1 MITGLNVYD
10 SNGIKFQ
17 IPIIIDDALYPGV
30 SQVEPIIRDVANT
43 IADITE
49 GFKSWVEQAANGLGV
64 TNLPDLIHTVILPTT
79 YTSNNISTLC
89 ANVLTASQA
98 AGIAPQIGTALL
110 DNDGYNELHFAD
122 GSPAGYFRKYDLVH
136 AGENEGII
144 WTSTKSSTGNNR
156 IGTWYWPTNSA
167 GDDNPRYAIS
177 MNIPVF
183 PSRCLVGNKFVAQNI
198 TEGTESAYVRTLNI
212 WCYYRYISIRNRYI
226 FGHASVLHSQSDSIS
241 TADFINLFPAAVE
254 LEVDPAYTDPYT
266 GAGYTPSA
274 AEDGLSEGTFD
285 FTDNG
290 LTDVNTPGIDL
301 LGSGFLTAW
310 NVNKAQLNALA
321 NWLWVTTP
329 SQIFQQIYGNPI
341 NAVIGL
347 NVVPVAPS
355 IDGGANTIKFG
366 PEDSGVAA
374 PKITSQYVSV
384 DCGTLTIAPVYGSY
398 MDYGPYSSA
407 ELFLPY
413 CGGVPLDINDVV
425 GKTISVKYQ
434 VDILS
439 GACVAYIFIDGH
451 LHYQKSGCCA
461 GTAPVTGSQMPNVI
475 SGVLSIVG
483 SVAGAVASLGASG
496 ASTAAKVASGIA
508 TGTNVADAA
517 TNALKRSISY
527 SGTVSGWA
535 GLLGAQKP
543 YLILTLPN
551 AAIPAGQQQLS
562 GYPAWVGGQISS
574 FSGHTECANVHL
586 NGLRATDEE
595 MQEIRTLLESGVI
608 L

>member
-1 MITGLNVYD
+1 MFFYIPTSKGYPVLFLADTTLYNQYSSVSRETFLQTLTDFSNFEEALDGLRTIMGRY
-10 SNGIKFQ
+10 GI
-17 IPIIIDDALYPGV
+17 
-30 SQVEPIIRDVANT
+30 
-43 IADITE
+43 
-49 GFKSWVEQAANGLGV
+49 
-64 TNLPDLIHTVILPTT
+64 TNLPTLTMGTVLPASQSPALADNINRVMARFPISVISPNTT
-79 YTSNNISTLC
+79 ISNNYLGVSYGPVTVKLSGTALQADCFI
-89 ANVLTASQA
+89 TASQISNSNCYLYMRHYVTGA
-98 AGIAPQIGTALL
+98 TPYSFRFTVHLIPETAITENGTL
-110 DNDGYNELHFAD
+110 
-122 GSPAGYFRKYDLVH
+122 
-136 AGENEGII
+136 
-144 WTSTKSSTGNNR
+144 
-156 IGTWYWPTNSA
+156 NSA
-167 GDDNPRYAIS
+167 NLGTYDNPLTFQAWYNYISEKYEAFVSIGNTRRTPTTASKNLLNNIAI
-177 MNIPVF
+177 NIPE
-183 PSRCLVGNKFVAQNI
+183 PP
-198 TEGTESAYVRTLNI
+198 
-212 WCYYRYISIRNRYI
+212 IS
-226 FGHASVLHSQSDSIS
+226 S
-241 TADFINLFPAAVE
+241 E
-254 LEVDPAYTDPYT
+254 DPYT
-266 GAGYTPSA
+266 GAGYPESTAPGGIS
-274 AEDGLSEGTFD
+274 GGSFD

-290 LTDVNTPGIDL
+290 LTAIHTPDIDL
-301 LGSGFLTAW
+301 LSSGFLTAW

-355 IDGGANTIKFG
+355 IDGGSNTIKFG
-366 PEDSGVAA
+366 PEDSQVAA

-562 GYPAWVGGQISS
+562 GYPAWVGGRLSD
-574 FSGHTECANVHL
+574 FSGHTECTSVHL

-595 MQEIRTLLESGVI
+595 MQEIRALLESGVI

>member
-1 MITGLNVYD
+1 MITGLNVYTED
-10 SNGIKFQ
+10 GLKIQ
-17 IPIIIDDALYPGV
+17 MPIIFNDALSLGTYA
-30 SQVEPIIRDVANT
+30 QNT
-43 IADITE
+43 VRATNIQSDIASLSR
-49 GFKSWVEQAANGLGV
+49 GFNSWVDTASTYVEDDDLRS
-64 TNLPDLIHTVILPTT
+64 LIHSAYLPEN
-79 YTSNNISTLC
+79 YTDNGKTTLC
-89 ANVLTASQA
+89 TNVLTASQN
-98 AGIAPQIGTALL
+98 AGIAPQIGTVYFNGAT
-110 DNDGYNELHFAD
+110 YMPLHFSS
-122 GSPAGYFRKYDLVH
+122 GESAGYLTKDRDYYGVM
-136 AGENEGII
+136 
-144 WTSTKSSTGNNR
+144 WTRTQSTSNNR
-156 IGTWYWPTNSA
+156 IAWTYWQTNAAS
-167 GDDNPRYAIS
+167 DSTPRYAICVEV
-177 MNIPVF
+177 PVF
-183 PSRCLVGNKFVAQNI
+183 PKNCLVDRQFIPANI
-198 TEGTESAYVRTLNI
+198 DTNTYGAYVKTLRV
-212 WCYYRYISIRNRYI
+212 WCYYTGTTI
-226 FGHASVLHSQSDSIS
+226 FGIIYTNYAVSNTSVTVS
-241 TADFINLFPAAVE
+241 NLRLLIPGPVE
-254 LEVDPAYTDPYT
+254 VEVDPLYTDPYT
-266 GAGYTPSA
+266 GAGYDPSTA
-274 AEDGLSEGTFD
+274 GGGLSSGTFD

-374 PKITSQYVSV
+374 PKITSQYVGV

-413 CGGVPLDINDVV
+413 CGGVPLDINDVI
-425 GKTISVKYQ
+425 GKTISIKYQ

-562 GYPAWVGGQISS
+562 GYPAWVGGQLSG

-595 MQEIRTLLESGVI
+595 MQEIRALLESGVI

>member
-1 MITGLNVYD
+1 MGWSVKYVRSTSIYSLVDVGTRTPVTTKVLYGDTPGSYSFVQLTQYAKD
-10 SNGIKFQ
+10 LDAWTPF
-17 IPIIIDDALYPGV
+17 PIITNSEFTY
-30 SQVEPIIRDVANT
+30 SN
-43 IADITE
+43 E
-49 GFKSWVEQAANGLGV
+49 GFKWNGDPRFSPSVLRGAIGIFQ
-64 TNLPDLIHTVILPTT
+64 DFAEASTVIAATINGRQV
-79 YTSNNISTLC
+79 SNLFGWSSYSGGSLVPVAT
-89 ANVLTASQA
+89 
-98 AGIAPQIGTALL
+98 AGIVSLQGHDSQQSAAHVVVYAYPQ
-110 DNDGYNELHFAD
+110 
-122 GSPAGYFRKYDLVH
+122 
-136 AGENEGII
+136 
-144 WTSTKSSTGNNR
+144 
-156 IGTWYWPTNSA
+156 TNGRFMVGA
-167 GDDNPRYAIS
+167 FIGDDSGLATNYS
-177 MNIPVF
+177 H
-183 PSRCLVGNKFVAQNI
+183 
-198 TEGTESAYVRTLNI
+198 
-212 WCYYRYISIRNRYI
+212 I
-226 FGHASVLHSQSDSIS
+226 FQYGGAS
-241 TADFINLFPAAVE
+241 TADIARCDEFLSDLTDIAPN
-254 LEVDPAYTDPYT
+254 DPYM
-266 GAGYTPSA
+266 GAGYPASNA
-274 AEDGLSEGTFD
+274 PGGLSGGSFN

-290 LTDVNTPGIDL
+290 LTAMHTPGIDL
-301 LGSGFLTAW
+301 LGSGFFTAW

-355 IDGGANTIKFG
+355 VDSGSNTIKFG

-384 DCGTLTIAPVYGSY
+384 DCGTLTIRPTYGSY

-483 SVAGAVASLGASG
+483 SVAGAIGSLGASG

-551 AAIPAGQQQLS
+551 AAIPAGQQQLA
-562 GYPAWVGGQISS
+562 GYPAWVGGQLSN
-574 FSGHTECANVHL
+574 FSGHTECASVHL

-595 MQEIRTLLESGVI
+595 MQEIRSLLESGVI

>member
-1 MITGLNVYD
+1 MAWYAVPFKTESNNFIVPVLFDSDNYSLPLGTVATQNFPYADVIEVTQYINNIFTLPPQFPIPANAIFSNREVTPPEFKRLVVMMGGKLTIINDVSTGQIVTDTIAVAGPTQYVQFPATYTIPSNTEVTITGNSGQRPGNYGFPTYGCSYAIGLSDNENNKYYKLYRLTLSFSTYPRDYISDDGILNFNNYPITSGKPYVITTITITARHLTD
-10 SNGIKFQ
+10 NIQVTISRSNG
-17 IPIIIDDALYPGV
+17 Y
-30 SQVEPIIRDVANT
+30 S
-43 IADITE
+43 
-49 GFKSWVEQAANGLGV
+49 
-64 TNLPDLIHTVILPTT
+64 
-79 YTSNNISTLC
+79 
-89 ANVLTASQA
+89 
-98 AGIAPQIGTALL
+98 
-110 DNDGYNELHFAD
+110 
-122 GSPAGYFRKYDLVH
+122 
-136 AGENEGII
+136 
-144 WTSTKSSTGNNR
+144 SSTITAR
-156 IGTWYWPTNSA
+156 TKTWS
-167 GDDNPRYAIS
+167 
-177 MNIPVF
+177 
-183 PSRCLVGNKFVAQNI
+183 NI
-198 TEGTESAYVRTLNI
+198 TLKKMISQNDP
-212 WCYYRYISIRNRYI
+212 YI
-226 FGHASVLHSQSDSIS
+226 GSDYAPS
-241 TADFINLFPAAVE
+241 TAP
-254 LEVDPAYTDPYT
+254 
-266 GAGYTPSA
+266 G
-274 AEDGLSEGTFD
+274 GLSDGTFD

-290 LTDVNTPGIDL
+290 LTYVNTPGIDL

-329 SQIFQQIYGNPI
+329 GQILQQIYGNPI

-413 CGGVPLDINDVV
+413 CGGVPLDINDVI

-483 SVAGAVASLGASG
+483 SVAGAIGSLGASG

-551 AAIPAGQQQLS
+551 AAIPEGQQQLS
-562 GYPAWVGGQISS
+562 GYPAWVGGQLSG

-595 MQEIRTLLESGVI
+595 MLEIRALLESGVI

>member
-1 MITGLNVYD
+1 MGSIKYFPISADGDIYFKIPMLFDTDLFNASSGTYQQISGADGDGHNTIHNLCTMLKLYIPSIDNFRMPFPNDFYTHIPDSYGFRDIYLQIQAELMLIHYVPNWQTQQLDHVNGTTANMGTPTLTYTDYVAGFSQPGAAVSQTELRMTAFRFGYDVDYLNRTGSYARKQTTITIPLLPEDAVDEDGVLRIQYAQPKFLQLYFYLYD
-10 SNGIKFQ
+10 SRTWLLDVNVMLGSSSNFQ
-17 IPIIIDDALYPGV
+17 Y
-30 SQVEPIIRDVANT
+30 
-43 IADITE
+43 
-49 GFKSWVEQAANGLGV
+49 FKAWANGQR
-64 TNLPDLIHTVILPTT
+64 
-79 YTSNNISTLC
+79 
-89 ANVLTASQA
+89 AEQE
-98 AGIAPQIGTALL
+98 Q
-110 DNDGYNELHFAD
+110 E
-122 GSPAGYFRKYDLVH
+122 
-136 AGENEGII
+136 
-144 WTSTKSSTGNNR
+144 
-156 IGTWYWPTNSA
+156 
-167 GDDNPRYAIS
+167 
-177 MNIPVF
+177 
-183 PSRCLVGNKFVAQNI
+183 PS
-198 TEGTESAYVRTLNI
+198 
-212 WCYYRYISIRNRYI
+212 
-226 FGHASVLHSQSDSIS
+226 D
-241 TADFINLFPAAVE
+241 
-254 LEVDPAYTDPYT
+254 DPYT
-266 GAGYTPSA
+266 GAGYTPSSA
-274 AEDGLSEGTFD
+274 DGGLSEGTFD

-301 LGSGFLTAW
+301 LNSGFLTAW

-355 IDGGANTIKFG
+355 IDGGSSTIKFG
-366 PEDSGVAA
+366 VEDSQVAA

-483 SVAGAVASLGASG
+483 SVAGAIGSLGASG

-562 GYPAWVGGQISS
+562 GYPAWVGGQLSG
-574 FSGHTECANVHL
+574 FSGHTECASVHL

-595 MQEIRTLLESGVI
+595 MQEIRVLLESGVI

>member
-1 MITGLNVYD
+1 MSGIYSIKTRPNGYSVPYLADTTLYNQIRNLSDNELPKTLWSVTGLESIEAAADAINEKLIAMGAVGRPPVALTSLEGKDPRLSLAVTAIERIFPVVYKSNVD
-10 SNGIKFQ
+10 N
-17 IPIIIDDALYPGV
+17 
-30 SQVEPIIRDVANT
+30 NT
-43 IADITE
+43 ET
-49 GFKSWVEQAANGLGV
+49 LG
-64 TNLPDLIHTVILPTT
+64 NSYACPR
-79 YTSNNISTLC
+79 YRTSNNLSVQSAFYSSDT
-89 ANVLTASQA
+89 A
-98 AGIAPQIGTALL
+98 AGNYYGVIHTLAYGSSDYFGASFDFTIHVIPAEAIANGKLVAANLGDRWETVNFIVNAQDATADYSVVMVGHRSNSLPPNQSNL
-110 DNDGYNELHFAD
+110 DNIDVE
-122 GSPAGYFRKYDLVH
+122 AGQ
-136 AGENEGII
+136 
-144 WTSTKSSTGNNR
+144 
-156 IGTWYWPTNSA
+156 P
-167 GDDNPRYAIS
+167 
-177 MNIPVF
+177 
-183 PSRCLVGNKFVAQNI
+183 
-198 TEGTESAYVRTLNI
+198 
-212 WCYYRYISIRNRYI
+212 
-226 FGHASVLHSQSDSIS
+226 
-241 TADFINLFPAAVE
+241 
-254 LEVDPAYTDPYT
+254 LEDHDPYT
-266 GAGYTPSA
+266 GYPASNAPG
-274 AEDGLSEGTFD
+274 GLSGGSFD

-290 LTDVNTPGIDL
+290 LTSMHTPGIDL

-355 IDGGANTIKFG
+355 VDSGSNTIKFG
-366 PEDSGVAA
+366 VEDSQIAA

-384 DCGTLTIAPVYGSY
+384 DCGTLTIRPTYGSY
-398 MDYGPYSSA
+398 MDYGPHSSA

-461 GTAPVTGSQMPNVI
+461 GSAPVTGSQMPNVI

-483 SVAGAVASLGASG
+483 SVAGAIGSLGASG

-551 AAIPAGQQQLS
+551 AAIPAGQQQLA
-562 GYPAWVGGQISS
+562 GYPAWVGGQLSS

-595 MQEIRTLLESGVI
+595 MTEIRSLLESGVI

>member
-1 MITGLNVYD
+1 MSVYAFNRSTAANSD
-10 SNGIKFQ
+10 YIVYNLF
-17 IPIIIDDALYPGV
+17 LYPLPSDFESTSSFRTVDEAVAFVRSLLPPDLLAAPIRANLSALVNAPYTTGQLFNLINYAVVDEGQTLQNSTVYSSVSFGGV
-30 SQVEPIIRDVANT
+30 SASATNAQLRVAVDNT
-43 IADITE
+43 QYQNCPAFVAYLLTITDNYE
-49 GFKSWVEQAANGLGV
+49 SGSIYYQAFPKTLLTNGQIDS
-64 TNLPDLIHTVILPTT
+64 T
-79 YTSNNISTLC
+79 NISTSDKMGRY
-89 ANVLTASQA
+89 T
-98 AGIAPQIGTALL
+98 IT
-110 DNDGYNELHFAD
+110 
-122 GSPAGYFRKYDLVH
+122 YDF
-136 AGENEGII
+136 N
-144 WTSTKSSTGNNR
+144 TSSSTYSVTVKFESFNF
-156 IGTWYWPTNSA
+156 NS
-167 GDDNPRYAIS
+167 NAIAS
-177 MNIPVF
+177 IARLDGVQ
-183 PSRCLVGNKFVAQNI
+183 LVPFVEN
-198 TEGTESAYVRTLNI
+198 S
-212 WCYYRYISIRNRYI
+212 
-226 FGHASVLHSQSDSIS
+226 
-241 TADFINLFPAAVE
+241 
-254 LEVDPAYTDPYT
+254 DPYT
-266 GAGYTPSA
+266 GAGYSPSTA
-274 AEDGLSEGTFD
+274 GGGLSSGSFN

-290 LTDVNTPGIDL
+290 LTNVNTPGIDL

-310 NVNKAQLNALA
+310 NVNKVQLNALA

-355 IDGGANTIKFG
+355 IDSGSNTIKFG
-366 PEDSGVAA
+366 VEDSQIAA

-384 DCGTLTIAPVYGSY
+384 DCGTLTIAPIYGSY

-425 GKTISVKYQ
+425 GKTISIKYQ

-451 LHYQKSGCCA
+451 LHYQRSGCCA
-461 GTAPVTGSQMPNVI
+461 GTAPVTGSQLPNVI

-483 SVAGAVASLGASG
+483 SVAGAIGSMGASG

-508 TGTNVADAA
+508 TGTDVASAA

-527 SGTVSGWA
+527 SGTVSGWS

-543 YLILTLPN
+543 YLILSLPN
-551 AAIPAGQQQLS
+551 AAIPAGQQQLA
-562 GYPAWVGGQISS
+562 GYPAWVGGQLSG

-595 MQEIRTLLESGVI
+595 MAEIRSLLESGVI